1 MHRRIKD
8 VVDVFY
14 SGSQK
19 SFSEAV
25 GWSTSYTSAVLSGKT
40 SIGLTPVLT
49 ILSAIPDLNARWLL
63 FGTGEIIESKAV
75 QKAVP
80 SSLLGIIDKV
90 ISLEK
95 YICVMSDDEI
105 QQLLS
110 GDLTFTPE
118 QWDNW
123 RILFENTYTRRDDLV
138 QKYKDIH
145 Q

>member
-40 SIGLTPVLT
+40 SIGLTPILT
-49 ILSAIPDLNARWLL
+49 ILSTIPDLNARWLL
-63 FGTGEIIESKAV
+63 FGTGEIVESKAV
-75 QKAVP
+75 QKAVS

>member
-40 SIGLTPVLT
+40 SIGLTPILT

-63 FGTGEIIESKAV
+63 FGTGEIVESKAV
-75 QKAVP
+75 QKAVS

-138 QKYKDIH
+138 QKY
-145 Q
+145 

>member
-63 FGTGEIIESKAV
+63 FGTGEIVERLAV

>member
-1 MHRRIKD
+1 MNRRIKD

-40 SIGLTPVLT
+40 SIGLTPILT
-49 ILSAIPDLNARWLL
+49 ILSAIPNLNARWLL
-63 FGTGEIIESKAV
+63 FGTGGIVESKAV
-75 QKAVP
+75 QKAVS

-138 QKYKDIH
+138 QKY
-145 Q
+145 

>member
-1 MHRRIKD
+1 MNRRIKD

-40 SIGLTPVLT
+40 SIGLTPILT
-49 ILSAIPDLNARWLL
+49 ILSTIPDLNARWLL
-63 FGTGEIIESKAV
+63 FGTGEIVESKAV
-75 QKAVP
+75 QKAVS

-138 QKYKDIH
+138 QKY
-145 Q
+145 

>member
-1 MHRRIKD
+1 MNRRIKD

-40 SIGLTPVLT
+40 SIGLTPILT

-63 FGTGEIIESKAV
+63 FGTGEIVESKAV
-75 QKAVP
+75 QKAVS

-123 RILFENTYTRRDDLV
+123 RILFENTYIRRDDLV
-138 QKYKDIH
+138 QKY
-145 Q
+145 

>member
-40 SIGLTPVLT
+40 SIGLTPILT

-63 FGTGEIIESKAV
+63 FGTGEIVESKAV
-75 QKAVP
+75 QKTVS

-138 QKYKDIH
+138 QKY
-145 Q
+145 

>member
-1 MHRRIKD
+1 MNRRIKD

-40 SIGLTPVLT
+40 SIGLTPILT

-63 FGTGEIIESKAV
+63 FGTGEIVESKAV
-75 QKAVP
+75 QKAVS

-138 QKYKDIH
+138 QKY
-145 Q
+145 